1 MLAELFA
8 ADPDVCTWHL
18 TEAALGPDEQ
28 VAAQVEAA
36 ADRVLQRG
44 DAVAA
49 VRALIRAAELSPE
62 GPARARRLSGAAY
75 VGASDVGALASSAA
89 LLRQARVADPSQ
101 EDSLSSAVAAA
112 FLMVN
117 SDGDIDTAH
126 LLLVAAL
133 DAHPAGSA
141 DHVVE
146 EALNTLSML
155 CFNSGRRDWW
165 ESLQAAVQRHSAT
178 LAPAFVLMAAT
189 VADPARVSGGVL
201 EQIDQAVADLPQH
214 PDPVHVQRVF
224 FAATF
229 VDRVDGCRTALPRV
243 ISESAGDEE
252 SVPAFSSMVL
262 VSLAEFATGSWEDA
276 RRHADRGVELADR
289 LGYTMLRWAGWYV
302 QALLAAAR
310 GEDAQTEAVLAQMGQ
325 WAIPRGVLMV
335 KRYMAHVA
343 GLAALGRGDYE
354 SAFHSC
360 AAISPPGTF
369 VSHEPFALWV
379 VMDLVEAAERTG
391 RHGAALAH
399 VTAAQAER
407 SVVGREVEFM
417 ERFVGGQLDGVAG
430 RLARLDNGV
439 TDGEVGV
446 GGDVPA
452 LGAVLRQPVVMRS
465 HVVDPGEVGRA
476 VEGDQ
481 RPGGLCV
488 AQVAVGRHHL
498 LQRRVRRLLTLA
510 GPGGD
515 EFEAAVDP

>member
-189 VADPARVSGGVL
+189 VADPARVSGAVL
-201 EQIDQAVADLPQH
+201 EQIDQAV
-214 PDPVHVQRVF
+214 
-224 FAATF
+224 
-229 VDRVDGCRTALPRV
+229 RTCPSTRTPFTC
-243 ISESAGDEE
+243 SAC
-252 SVPAFSSMVL
+252 FSRPPS
-262 VSLAEFATGSWEDA
+262 STGS
-276 RRHADRGVELADR
+276 
-289 LGYTMLRWAGWYV
+289 T
-302 QALLAAAR
+302 AAAR
-310 GEDAQTEAVLAQMGQ
+310 PCRGSSARAPETRSRCRLSARWSWSRSRSSRPAAGRTRDAT
-325 WAIPRGVLMV
+325 P
-335 KRYMAHVA
+335 
-343 GLAALGRGDYE
+343 
-354 SAFHSC
+354 
-360 AAISPPGTF
+360 
-369 VSHEPFALWV
+369 
-379 VMDLVEAAERTG
+379 
-391 RHGAALAH
+391 
-399 VTAAQAER
+399 TAAWNWPTGSGTQCC
-407 SVVGREVEFM
+407 
-417 ERFVGGQLDGVAG
+417 AG
-430 RLARLDNGV
+430 PTGTCR
-439 TDGEVGV
+439 
-446 GGDVPA
+446 PCWQ
-452 LGAVLRQPVVMRS
+452 QPVARTRRPRRS
-465 HVVDPGEVGRA
+465 SPRWGS
-476 VEGDQ
+476 
-481 RPGGLCV
+481 
-488 AQVAVGRHHL
+488 
-498 LQRRVRRLLTLA
+498 
-510 GPGGD
+510 GPSP
-515 EFEAAVDP
+515 EAC